1 MGRLTTTITNYRLP
15 FTIWF
20 VKITTEQAERLESL
34 KAGTIAALFVSFAF
48 LSTTAINHLLLAT
61 NFMTLSSLQTELLN
75 WQWVVSGAIAAFC
88 GLLFGVTYRYAI
100 RSDDNL
106 QLKTG
111 VVLAFGLVR
120 GLTQLEIGANA
131 SGSILPFVVMAGESI
146 LWFAIAAIAL
156 NWAIQQGWVKPFN
169 SN

>member
-1 MGRLTTTITNYRLP
+1 M
-15 FTIWF
+15 
-20 VKITTEQAERLESL
+20 KIRTQAERLESL
-34 KAGTIAALFVSFAF
+34 KAGTVAALFLSFAF
-48 LSTTAINHLLLAT
+48 LCTATVNHLLVAP
-61 NFMTLSSLQTELLN
+61 NFIALSNLQAKPLS

-120 GLTQLEIGANA
+120 GLTQLEIGAIA
-131 SGSILPFVVMAGESI
+131 SGSILPFAVMAAESI

-156 NWAIQQGWVKPFN
+156 NWAIQRGLVKPFN